1 MEPKG
6 KKKKWEIL
14 FIYIILLTRAFPPK
28 NKLSLM
34 FFKILSKFI
43 QVRSFY
49 EHSCAILSSLKIMI
63 IFNKVSWC
71 IIENDH
77 SFERTEDR
85 VTVFLKWTDFRVIER
100 ILSQTLIQAP
110 RIGLHYCL
118 IRFVKQIIL
127 RSNVHRHHFY
137 LPNVVI
143 QVKSDNGVFN
153 RLVLCIRCN

>member
-77 SFERTEDR
+77 NFEKTEDR
-85 VTVFLKWTDFRVIER
+85 ATVFIKWMDFRSKIITKHKTEYVHNSPVKTEVQR
-100 ILSQTLIQAP
+100 AKLS
-110 RIGLHYCL
+110 GLK
-118 IRFVKQIIL
+118 F
-127 RSNVHRHHFY
+127 
-137 LPNVVI
+137 
-143 QVKSDNGVFN
+143 
-153 RLVLCIRCN
+153 